1 MIVVLSPAKKLDF
14 ESTPPVQNFNQPH
27 HLKKSQELIN
37 ELKKCDAKTISS
49 LMKLSKELT
58 NLNIQRYQDFKIPFS
73 PKNAKQAVF
82 AFKGDTYVGLD
93 AETLNEKTI
102 HYAED
107 HLRILSG
114 LYGLVRPLDLIQPYR
129 LEMGTN
135 FPCGKSKNL
144 YEFWKETITQQL
156 NELLEK
162 EKVLINCASNEYF
175 KAVDTKKL
183 NATIITPAFKGNKD
197 GEFKM
202 ISFYAKK
209 ARGMMARYVLENRI
223 EDPKDL
229 LGFNLDGYKYNK
241 KLSSEL
247 EPVFTR

>member
-1 MIVVLSPAKKLDF
+1 
-14 ESTPPVQNFNQPH
+14 
-27 HLKKSQELIN
+27 
-37 ELKKCDAKTISS
+37 
-49 LMKLSKELT
+49 
-58 NLNIQRYQDFKIPFS
+58 
-73 PKNAKQAVF
+73 
-82 AFKGDTYVGLD
+82 
-93 AETLNEKTI
+93 
-102 HYAED
+102 
-107 HLRILSG
+107 
-114 LYGLVRPLDLIQPYR
+114 
-129 LEMGTN
+129 MGTN
-135 FPCGKSKNL
+135 FACGKSKNL

-183 NATIITPAFKGNKD
+183 NATIITPAFKENKE

-247 EPVFTR
+247 EPTFTR